1 LHHFTSSATAF
12 IAAMSSQAVTPLFPQ
27 SAFELLQLGRD
38 VLQAEAA
45 ALAALIK
52 RFPPQFAEAVRMLEA
67 CQGNVIVTG
76 MGKAGLIGQKIA
88 ATLAST
94 GTPSHFVHPAEAIHG
109 DLGRIQSRDVVLA
122 LSYSG
127 ETEEIVRLLPELAKR
142 GAPLIAIT
150 ASQQSALGQAAHLV
164 LPLGR
169 LREACPLGLAPTAST
184 TAMLA
189 LGDALALV
197 ASRLK
202 GFGREDF
209 ARHHPGGNLGRR
221 LSKVEHHMRP
231 LSECRVTED
240 SLSVREVL
248 IRVSRPGRRSGAV
261 LLVDAAGRLTGI
273 FTDSDLSRLLEQ
285 RRDEVLDGPIC
296 AVMSQ
301 HPTTVALGS
310 PLSAAVTVMAERKIS
325 ELPVLDSQGKPLGL
339 IDVTDLVALVPA
351 EEGA

>member
-1 LHHFTSSATAF
+1 MNGSA
-12 IAAMSSQAVTPLFPQ
+12 AAPLVPR

-45 ALAALIK
+45 ALQALVK
-52 RFPPQFAEAVRMLEA
+52 RFPAEFAQAVELIHECTGCA
-67 CQGNVIVTG
+67 IVTG

-109 DLGRIQSRDVVLA
+109 DLGRIHAKDLVLA
-122 LSYSG
+122 LSHSG
-127 ETEEIVRLLPELAKR
+127 ETEEIVRLLPSLAER
-142 GAPLIAIT
+142 DIPLIAIT
-150 ASQQSALGQAAHLV
+150 ASEHNQLGRAARVV
-164 LPLGR
+164 LPLGPI
-169 LREACPLGLAPTAST
+169 REACPLGLAPTAST

-209 ARHHPGGNLGRR
+209 ARCHPGGNLGRR

-231 LSECRVTED
+231 LEECRLAQDT
-240 SLSVREVL
+240 LTVREVF
-248 IRVSRPGRRSGAV
+248 IGVSRPGRRSGAV
-261 LLVDAAGRLTGI
+261 LLVDQQGRLTGI

-285 RRDEVLDGPIC
+285 RRDVLLDGPIRDVMTHRPA
-296 AVMSQ
+296 AVVMG
-301 HPTTVALGS
+301 T
-310 PLSAAVTVMAERKIS
+310 PLSAAVSLMAERKIS
-325 ELPVLDSQGKPLGL
+325 ELPVLDSQDKPTGL
-339 IDVTDLVALVPA
+339 IDVTDLMGLLQA
-351 EEGA
+351 EEGR